1 MEELELEKLSEEL
14 KAVEP
19 SQDYDLEEIL
29 KENFDDVQD
38 VPEEPEKGP
47 ADAPGAAEEEPFTLP
62 PELSDEASAREYPEE
77 GPQEEAPEDEDDEFA
92 DFMEEE
98 RPERPKRERRKMPVP
113 EVPVEVLALLGI
125 LAVAAVLAGVA
136 VAAKLEGTAW
146 RIVMTLALLVACVPL
161 ALDGLDFLSDRGR
174 IPASLI
180 MIVSCVVRALCGG
193 VVEAVI
199 AAIIFNLLIAVLD
212 AFTGHEL
219 RLVYDRLE
227 ATMGELGENERK
239 RVDNQLR
246 EIAGK
251 RLKPV
256 VQERT
261 LDRFALLGLL
271 GVGAVVS
278 VIAPLLS
285 KLGFAVWI
293 SRAAA
298 LLAVGLYSGET
309 AAVMNAL
316 NGADSCVSQGV
327 FFSGFGAAAAAAQIT
342 SVLFSMSGTLTD
354 GDYEVAGTDPVR
366 LSEDQLLYLAAYAG
380 AWSDHPLHA
389 AVRRRAGF
397 TPDRA
402 RVERH
407 REKPGYGTVVMLDG
421 QSIVA
426 TGNIDFM
433 EELGVKGD
441 FYMPGKTC
449 LFVAVGKT
457 LVGRVDFADTVRTD
471 AAAAVKDLRGQGV
484 ANVALMTGDNALSAT
499 TLGRGIGI
507 TEIYSDCRP
516 GDKLSRLQYIL
527 DSQEPDDRLAFV
539 SAESAD
545 RELLEMA
552 NVGVG
557 MGALCEESAVF
568 PDLVIA
574 SGKLSTL
581 PVAIDVARA
590 LRRNSRLSFLISA
603 AVRLVCAVLAVTGI
617 LSLWSTATVMLLLEA
632 GLFFNTRVPDER

>member
-19 SQDYDLEEIL
+19 SQEYDLEEIL
-29 KENFDDVQD
+29 KEDFGDGPDVSGA
-38 VPEEPEKGP
+38 PEPEP
-47 ADAPGAAEEEPFTLP
+47 EPEPPETAEEPFTLP
-62 PELSDEASAREYPEE
+62 PELSDEAAAREYPE
-77 GPQEEAPEDEDDEFA
+77 PDDAPPEDGEDDFE

-98 RPERPKRERRKMPVP
+98 RPARPKRERRARSVP
-113 EVPVEVLALLGI
+113 EVPVETLALLGI

-136 VAAKLEGTAW
+136 VAAKLEDTAW
-146 RIVMTLALLVACVPL
+146 RVVMTLSLIVACVPM
-161 ALDGLDFLSDRGR
+161 ALDGLDILSDRGR
-174 IPASLI
+174 IPPSLV
-180 MIVSCVVRALCGG
+180 MIAACAVLALCGG

-199 AAIIFNLLIAVLD
+199 AAIIFNLLGAVLD

-227 ATMGELGENERK
+227 AAMGELEENERK

-251 RLKPV
+251 RLKPIV
-256 VQERT
+256 LERT
-261 LDRFALLGLL
+261 LDRFLLLGLL
-271 GVGAVVS
+271 GLGVVIGGI
-278 VIAPLLS
+278 VPLIS
-285 KLGFAVWI
+285 DAGFAVWI
-293 SRAAA
+293 GRAAA
-298 LLAVGLYSGET
+298 LLAVGIYCGET

-316 NGADSCVSQGV
+316 NGADSCVSLGI
-327 FFSGFGAAAAAAQIT
+327 FFSGAGTQAAAAQIT
-342 SVLFSMSGTLTD
+342 SVLFSLSGTLTD
-354 GDYEVAGTDPVR
+354 GNYQVAGTDPVR

-397 TPDRA
+397 TPDRT

-407 REKPGYGTVVMLDG
+407 REKPGYGTLVMLDG

-426 TGNIDFM
+426 AGNIDFM

-457 LVGRVDFADTVRTD
+457 LVGRVDFVDDVRPD
-471 AAAAVKDLRGQGV
+471 AAAAVKALRGEGV

-507 TEIYSDCRP
+507 TEVYSDCRP

-539 SAESAD
+539 SAGGGD
-545 RELLEMA
+545 RELLELA

-557 MGALCEESAVF
+557 MGKVNEESDVF

-574 SGKLSTL
+574 SGKLATL
-581 PVAIDVARA
+581 PAAIGVARA

-603 AVRLVCAVLAVTGI
+603 AVRLLCAILAVTGV
-617 LSLWSTATVMLLLEA
+617 LSLWSIATVMLLLEA
-632 GLFFNTRVPDER
+632 ALFFNTRVPDER

>member
-14 KAVEP
+14 KTVEP
-19 SQDYDLEEIL
+19 SQEYDLEEIL
-29 KENFDDVQD
+29 KEDFGDGQ
-38 VPEEPEKGP
+38 
-47 ADAPGAAEEEPFTLP
+47 DAPGEPEREAEPPETAEEPFTLP
-62 PELSDEASAREYPEE
+62 PELSDEAAAREYPE
-77 GPQEEAPEDEDDEFA
+77 GPQEEPPEDGDDDFA

-98 RPERPKRERRKMPVP
+98 RPERPKRERRTRSVP
-113 EVPVEVLALLGI
+113 EVPVETLAFLGI
-125 LAVAAVLAGVA
+125 LAVAAVLAGIA
-136 VAAKLEGTAW
+136 AAAKLEGAAW
-146 RIVMTLALLVACVPL
+146 RVVMTLALIVACAPM
-161 ALDGLDFLSDRGR
+161 ALDGLDILSDRGR
-174 IPASLI
+174 IPPCLV
-180 MIVSCVVRALCGG
+180 MIAACAVLALCGG

-199 AAIIFNLLIAVLD
+199 AAIIFNLLGAVLD

-227 ATMGELGENERK
+227 AAMEELGENERK

-251 RLKPV
+251 RLKPI
-256 VQERT
+256 VQERA
-261 LDRFALLGLL
+261 LDRMLLLGLL
-271 GVGAVVS
+271 GVGVLIGGIV
-278 VIAPLLS
+278 PLLS
-285 KLGFAVWI
+285 DAGFAVWI
-293 SRAAA
+293 GRAAA
-298 LLAVGLYSGET
+298 LLAVGIYCGET

-316 NGADSCVSQGV
+316 NGADSCVSQGI
-327 FFSGFGAAAAAAQIT
+327 FFSGSGAAAAAAQVT
-342 SVLFSMSGTLTD
+342 SVLFSKSGTLTD
-354 GDYEVAGTDPVR
+354 GNYEVAGIDPVR
-366 LSEDQLLYLAAYAG
+366 LSEEQLLYLAAYAG

-421 QSIVA
+421 LSIVA
-426 TGNIDFM
+426 AGNIDFM

-457 LVGRVDFADTVRTD
+457 LVGRVDFEDTARAD
-471 AAAAVKDLRGQGV
+471 AAEAVKALRGEGV

-507 TEIYSDCRP
+507 TEVYSDCRP

-539 SAESAD
+539 SADIGD
-545 RELLEMA
+545 RELLEIA

-557 MGALCEESAVF
+557 MGTLCEESAVF

-574 SGKLSTL
+574 SGKLATL
-581 PVAIDVARA
+581 PAAIGVAHA

-603 AVRLVCAVLAVTGI
+603 AVRLVCAVLAVTGV
-617 LSLWSTATVMLLLEA
+617 LTLWSTATVMLLLEA
-632 GLFFNTRVPDER
+632 ALFFNTRVPDER